1 MFDLLEMNAI
11 FISKLNFLCY
21 DIIYENR
28 TNSGIPSLL
37 FDQYLWNREI
47 FEEDQVKNK
56 FSETV
61 ESEIFHRC
69 VLYIPD
75 DDQQGWKRDRGQD

>member
-1 MFDLLEMNAI
+1 MKFARIQEFQVYYLINI
-11 FISKLNFLCY
+11 F
-21 DIIYENR
+21 E
-28 TNSGIPSLL
+28 
-37 FDQYLWNREI
+37 EI

>member
-1 MFDLLEMNAI
+1 MNAI

-21 DIIYENR
+21 DIIYEIR

-61 ESEIFHRC
+61 EREIFHRC